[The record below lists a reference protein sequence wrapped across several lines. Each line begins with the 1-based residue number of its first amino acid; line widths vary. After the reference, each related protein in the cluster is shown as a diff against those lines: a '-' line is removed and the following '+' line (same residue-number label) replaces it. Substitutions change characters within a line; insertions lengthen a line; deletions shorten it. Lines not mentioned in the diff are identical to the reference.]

1 MYLVNDGPQGNEYTS
16 RGRRGRDCMAVGVTT
31 TFAISAYHH

>member
-1 MYLVNDGPQGNEYTS
+1 LILVRDTTE
-16 RGRRGRDCMAVGVTT
+16 RGSCCGHDRMIVGVTT